1 MGEKFVAGIV
11 TAAAIAPIC
20 AVCVLGPAAIGS
32 LFAGAFGWLGG
43 FGPLGTIALM
53 IAAGAGVLVY
63 RDFLRRRRQAQ
74 PNHQGSSD
82 GASHA
87 AQTREGWSRI
97 PDSRGDAASGQL
109 HRPSHS
115 R

>member
-20 AVCVLGPAAIGS
+20 AVCILGPAAVGS
-32 LFAGAFGWLGG
+32 LFAGAFGWLGD

-53 IAAGAGVLVY
+53 IAAAAGVLVT
-63 RDFLRRRRQAQ
+63 RHFARRKLRA
-74 PNHQGSSD
+74 PQG
-82 GASHA
+82 
-87 AQTREGWSRI
+87 REGFPVAGSHVAPTTKDWSRI
-97 PDSRGDAASGQL
+97 PAGGRF

-115 R
+115 K

>member
-20 AVCVLGPAAIGS
+20 AVCILGPAAIGS
-32 LFAGAFGWLGG
+32 LFAGAFGWLGN

-53 IAAGAGVLVY
+53 IAAAAGVLLY
-63 RDFLRRRRQAQ
+63 RHFFRRRRRA
-74 PNHQGSSD
+74 PHSRDGFSD
-82 GASHA
+82 VASHVA
-87 AQTREGWSRI
+87 LTREGWSRL
-97 PDSRGDAASGQL
+97 PAGGQL

-115 R
+115 E

>member
-1 MGEKFVAGIV
+1 MGEKLVAGFV

-20 AVCVLGPAAIGS
+20 AVCILGPAAIGS

-43 FGPLGTIALM
+43 IGPLGTIALM
-53 IAAGAGVLVY
+53 IAAGAGVLVT
-63 RDFLRRRRQAQ
+63 RDFLRRRRPA
-74 PNHQGSSD
+74 PHGRS
-82 GASHA
+82 
-87 AQTREGWSRI
+87 
-97 PDSRGDAASGQL
+97 DAAGGQL